1 MQGMRVSVYVDDR
14 LGRQSLVGTDEA
26 SLAGVRA
33 CCAYEEE
40 LQEPFEGAIECDET
54 TIGGARR
61 GKRGWGAAGK
71 VIVLGIL
78 QRNGQVKV
86 FAVPARKG
94 NRIVGLV
101 RAHTRPGSLYYTDD
115 WHAYGSLRVQGD
127 HVVIRKERGRPK
139 GRDHLNGIEGFWSYA
154 KNWLYPFRG
163 NHRNEDLFPLLYKL
177 LRSTDMNEIN
187 PVLVR
192 FR

>member
-1 MQGMRVSVYVDDR
+1 LAEATKYR
-14 LGRQSLVGTDEA
+14 LLDLFVLGFPVCRQRFRAPA
-26 SLAGVRA
+26 SAPTIERFYQLIRA
-33 CCAYEEE
+33 CCAHVEE
-40 LQEPFEGAIECDET
+40 LREPFEGAIECDET
-54 TIGGARR
+54 TIVGARR
-61 GKRGWGAAGK
+61 GKRGWGAGGK

-78 QRNGQVKV
+78 QRNNQVKV

-101 RAHTRPGSLYYTDD
+101 RAHSRPGSLNYTDD
-115 WHAYGSLRVQGD
+115 WHAYGSLRIQGD

-163 NHRNEDLFPLLYKL
+163 VPRKHLHLFIHDVNAYLA
-177 LRSTDMNEIN
+177 
-187 PVLVR
+187 
-192 FR
+192 